1 MRTERPSPRRRAFLG
16 AAAIVAV
23 GLGAWSCCHGLCV
36 PVLSV
41 TVRQSDG
48 TAPAELR
55 GELILDDRTRM
66 TVGCPGPSDGGSG
79 FDINCQNGAFAVGL
93 GSRSER
99 VCFSLQS
106 GAERVDRCI
115 QAVWEATGEA
125 MCGDAC
131 ERADV
136 VLSLAP

>member
-1 MRTERPSPRRRAFLG
+1 MRTESASPRRRAFLK
-16 AAAIVAV
+16 AAAIVVV
-23 GLGAWSCCHGLCV
+23 GLGAWSCCLALCT

-48 TAPAELR
+48 TAPAELH
-55 GELILDDRTRM
+55 GELILDDRTRT
-66 TVGCPGPSDGGSG
+66 TVGCPGPSDGGFG
-79 FDINCQNGAFAVGL
+79 FDIDCQNGAFALHL

-115 QAVWEATGEA
+115 KPAWEATGEA

-136 VLSLAP
+136 VLTLAP